1 MAGLK
6 SAEIVFPAK
15 RGFVYGK
22 DEKLTPHLH
31 KTSQLNSSTNLQ
43 TFIIHPDFFLL
54 GRSIF
59 VSKILESAFYTVVSD
74 PKKQI
79 NVWIATHHCFIK
91 KIGSHFNLVTFK
103 DCSFREENVF
113 FY

>member
-6 SAEIVFPAK
+6 SAEVVFPVK
-15 RGFVYGK
+15 RGLVYGK

-31 KTSQLNSSTNLQ
+31 KATQLNSSTNLQ

-79 NVWIATHHCFIK
+79 NVWIDHAPFHKNWF
-91 KIGSHFNLVTFK
+91 
-103 DCSFREENVF
+103 SF
-113 FY
+113 